1 MGLAKTLDL
10 FTAEKATYIPAIPAI
25 PAYDNCSSWAKG
37 WRNCRSFLLSRNQL
51 KYFAVTLVFFQL
63 LDGALTAIGLN
74 IYGIEAEGNPVLVY
88 FMKEFGLFLP
98 LVVAKSLAS
107 AAVALLYLARNLV
120 SWVPLALIS
129 LTCIYYFAAIVPWVL
144 TLTY

>member
-10 FTAEKATYIPAIPAI
+10 FTAGKANYISTSVPQGPQFV
-25 PAYDNCSSWAKG
+25 AKG
-37 WRNCRSFLLSRNQL
+37 WRYCRSLLLSRNQL
-51 KYFAVTLVFFQL
+51 KLVAVTLIFFQL
-63 LDGALTAIGLN
+63 LDGALTAIGLKT
-74 IYGIEAEGNPVLVY
+74 YGIEAEGNPVLVY

-107 AAVALLYLARNLV
+107 LAVAILYLARNLV
-120 SWVPLALIS
+120 TWVPLALIS
-129 LTCIYYFAAIVPWVL
+129 LTCVYYFAAIVPWVL